1 MRAHHAHVAIHT
13 YKCTRVVLSYTCG
26 GEGVAVHIHMH
37 MCGAAIHIHMHTCAY
52 TNTCSRRACGRGRV
66 HTQTHAHDVDALE
79 CDQSV
84 RLCVHSSD
92 ARARASVLVN
102 FCLNN

>member
-13 YKCTRVVLSYTCG
+13 YKCTRVVLPYTCG

-37 MCGAAIHIHMHTCAY
+37 
-52 TNTCSRRACGRGRV
+52 
-66 HTQTHAHDVDALE
+66 VDALE